1 MNFEESNNIINFE
14 DLQDQNNNES
24 PFPFLFDNNYESE
37 GPFYQT
43 YLNNPILTEVNE
55 NMNLIEENALYNSNF
70 LNIEQETVR
79 TINQEAWSTQANTN
93 NTNTNVNKRK
103 EKIFKI
109 LKKKNKNKIGLEA
122 KGKTHTKFD
131 FDNAVRKI
139 KSNLFDVIKN
149 YLNIS
154 LQEEEENNKMMSQ
167 EKQRKR
173 KIPFYKKGF
182 LKLEKEITFNT
193 NVELNLALLNSS
205 LRDIFSRKVCLKVT
219 KNYGLDHNKY
229 LIEQLKANGQN
240 KRTNEILDMTFLQCL
255 EHVRGSNYYES
266 LKGLEDMF
274 ENVINQM
281 KEKET
286 EEYIE
291 NLRGHLSQ
299 FEVLYGQKKPRKS
312 KKNNNVN

>member
-1 MNFEESNNIINFE
+1 MQNYPNFEEANIINFE
-14 DLQDQNNNES
+14 DLQEQNKNDIL
-24 PFPFLFDNNYESE
+24 FPFFFYNNYECE
-37 GPFYQT
+37 DQLCPT
-43 YLNNPILTEVNE
+43 YLNNPPFNDVNE
-55 NMNLIEENALYNSNF
+55 DMNLKEENLLSSSKF
-70 LNIEQETVR
+70 LNIEQETDR
-79 TINQEAWSTQANTN
+79 FINQETQ
-93 NTNTNVNKRK
+93 TNTNANSNKRK

-109 LKKKNKNKIGLEA
+109 SKKKNKNTIGLET

-173 KIPFYKKGF
+173 KIPFYKRGF

-229 LIEQLKANGQN
+229 LIEQLKANDQN

-274 ENVINQM
+274 ENVMNQI

-291 NLRGHLSQ
+291 NLKGYLSK

-312 KKNNNVN
+312 KKNKNVN

>member
-1 MNFEESNNIINFE
+1 MIR
-14 DLQDQNNNES
+14 
-24 PFPFLFDNNYESE
+24 
-37 GPFYQT
+37 
-43 YLNNPILTEVNE
+43 V
-55 NMNLIEENALYNSNF
+55 
-70 LNIEQETVR
+70 
-79 TINQEAWSTQANTN
+79 
-93 NTNTNVNKRK
+93 
-103 EKIFKI
+103 
-109 LKKKNKNKIGLEA
+109 
-122 KGKTHTKFD
+122 KTHTKFD

-173 KIPFYKKGF
+173 KIPFYKRGF

-229 LIEQLKANGQN
+229 LIEQLKANDQN

-274 ENVINQM
+274 ENVMNQI

-291 NLRGHLSQ
+291 NLKGYLSK

-312 KKNNNVN
+312 KKNKNVN

>member
-55 NMNLIEENALYNSNF
+55 NMNLIEENALSNSNF

-154 LQEEEENNKMMSQ
+154 
-167 EKQRKR
+167 
-173 KIPFYKKGF
+173 FF

>member
-1 MNFEESNNIINFE
+1 MTFW
-14 DLQDQNNNES
+14 
-24 PFPFLFDNNYESE
+24 
-37 GPFYQT
+37 
-43 YLNNPILTEVNE
+43 
-55 NMNLIEENALYNSNF
+55 MNLIEENALYNSNF

-154 LQEEEENNKMMSQ
+154 LQKEEENYKMMSQ

-173 KIPFYKKGF
+173 TY
-182 LKLEKEITFNT
+182 EE
-193 NVELNLALLNSS
+193 
-205 LRDIFSRKVCLKVT
+205 RD
-219 KNYGLDHNKY
+219 
-229 LIEQLKANGQN
+229 
-240 KRTNEILDMTFLQCL
+240 
-255 EHVRGSNYYES
+255 
-266 LKGLEDMF
+266 
-274 ENVINQM
+274 
-281 KEKET
+281 
-286 EEYIE
+286 
-291 NLRGHLSQ
+291 
-299 FEVLYGQKKPRKS
+299 
-312 KKNNNVN
+312 